1 MSLYNIFFEDFTIP
15 VLASGKGWIVVDK
28 PCGLSIH
35 NDPGRDLCS
44 IVGDDFKKNRELSE
58 QQAYDRNSGVNPVN
72 RIDRDTSGI
81 ILLGLNKETTAF
93 LGRQFQER
101 SVVKKY
107 IALVHGY
114 PDLEKTGD
122 FWEMRLTA
130 KAGGR
135 KNPAGSGKKL
145 PCSTKYRVLEKS
157 VHYSLIECELLTGR
171 KHQIRRHAK
180 LNKTPITGDK
190 KYGSPKSIQYLTDN
204 CDYKRLGLHSRELQ
218 MMTPDGERLTIESPT
233 PPEFM
238 RLIKNDQ

>member
-1 MSLYNIFFEDFTIP
+1 MSLYSISVEDFTIP
-15 VLASGKGWIVVDK
+15 VLVSGKGWIVVDK

-44 IVGDDFKKNRELSE
+44 IVNDDFKKNRALGE

-93 LGRQFQER
+93 FGHQFQQR

-107 IALVHGY
+107 SALVHGD
-114 PDLEKTGD
+114 PAPKETGGL
-122 FWEMRLTA
+122 WEMRLTA

-157 VHYSLIECELLTGR
+157 VHYSLIDCELLTGR

-190 KYGSPKSIQYLTDN
+190 KYGSPKSIQYLIDN

-218 MMTPDGERLTIESPT
+218 MITPDGERVTIESPT